1 MQRSDGY
8 DLVIVG
14 SGVAGLVA
22 ARRSQQ
28 LGRRVIVLEKSPL
41 VPGFGNGRLSGGW
54 FHAAM
59 LDPKIRSADE
69 LYAKVMDETD
79 GYARAEVVRA
89 WADTVRRAHG
99 FLQEEG
105 ATFGVLNPDEESMQN
120 VLMPHRPAA
129 IGQQWQE
136 RGPDLLLSRMYRSF
150 VAAGG
155 DHLPSHRATEL
166 LCEDG
171 HVAGVWA
178 DAPEGRTLFRG
189 AAVLLADG
197 GFQANPELVAEYIT
211 PSYKLRG
218 SPNDTGDALR
228 MGGAIGAK
236 TVNLQWFYG
245 YALCR
250 DALNDDRL
258 WPYPAPGALIYAG
271 ALVDG
276 SGRRFVDE
284 AAKGEIV
291 ANAIARCTTPDNCWA
306 IFDSV
311 GWEAEGRLGDVPVNP
326 TIVDVGG
333 TVLSADSLSAL
344 AGAVGLPPGVVETV
358 VADLNRSS
366 AVRRSEGPT
375 LYEMAGVPGP
385 SVDVQ
390 ADPIPSDWG
399 DGAVL
404 DPPRSAMPR
413 PIATPP
419 FYAIPVIAGI
429 TFTMGG
435 LAVNGSAQVLD
446 EKDRPIPGLYAAGGA
461 MGGLQGGPRLGVA
474 GGWSEASSFALIA
487 AEHAAG

>member
-1 MQRSDGY
+1 VQQSDIY

-28 LGRRVIVLEKSPL
+28 LGRRVLVLEKSPL

-69 LYAKVMDETD
+69 LYAKVMEETD
-79 GYARAEVVRA
+79 GYARPEVVRA

-99 FLQEEG
+99 FLQDEG

-136 RGPDLLLSRMYRSF
+136 RGPDLLLSRMYRSLI
-150 VAAGG
+150 AAGG
-155 DHLPSHRATEL
+155 DHRPGHRATEL
-166 LCEDG
+166 LYEG
-171 HVAGVWA
+171 GTVAGVWA
-178 DAPEGRTLFRG
+178 QTPEGRVLFRG

-197 GFQANPELVAEYIT
+197 GFQANPELVAEHIT

-228 MGGAIGAK
+228 MGSAVGAK

-291 ANAIARCTTPDNCWA
+291 ANAIARCKTPDNCWV
-306 IFDSV
+306 IFDAA
-311 GWEAEGRLGDVPVNP
+311 GWEREGRLGDVPVNP
-326 TIVDVGG
+326 TIVEVGG

-344 AGAVGLPPGVVETV
+344 AEAAGLPPDAIEAA
-358 VADLNRSS
+358 VADLNRSQAAHRTGS
-366 AVRRSEGPT
+366 AT
-375 LYEMAGVPGP
+375 LYQMSGVPGP
-385 SVDVQ
+385 SIAAQ
-390 ADPIPSDWG
+390 AGPNPSDREE
-399 DGAVL
+399 GAGL
-404 DPPRSAMPR
+404 DPARSAMPR

-435 LAVNGSAQVLD
+435 LAVNKSAQVLD

-474 GGWSEASSFALIA
+474 GGWSEATSFALIA